1 MRSRDWRQAHQKSKN
16 SVDTFQRIPL
26 KEQFHSVRRSLG
38 EGGSRHFRKNQQ
50 RKTVLKRA
58 GRFNR
63 SHHLFLAPPHEKK
76 SAFKE
81 VTEFAA

>member
-1 MRSRDWRQAHQKSKN
+1 
-16 SVDTFQRIPL
+16 
-26 KEQFHSVRRSLG
+26 
-38 EGGSRHFRKNQQ
+38 
-50 RKTVLKRA
+50 VLKRA

-81 VTEFAA
+81 VTEFAASGGLEDYKLENRNLQRELF